1 MCYDVGIME
10 ALSFIIYVVAFL
22 LAVIFHEV
30 AHGFVANHF
39 GDDTAR
45 ISGRLSLNPL
55 VHVDPIGSII
65 VPLLLLLSN
74 SGFLFG
80 WAKPVPVNPYRLR
93 GGAVSYRWVTLAG
106 VLTNLVLA
114 VLAAIVLKVTT
125 QYLGFTFNNLGVVFF
140 TAVLQINIVLA
151 VFNFLPLPGFDGFN
165 FLTTFRPIASFL
177 TKTPLLNPLFLAQYG
192 LIISILLLFLLMPFI
207 SDIFNFIFGLF
218 VRLFGL

>member
-1 MCYDVGIME
+1 ME

>member
-1 MCYDVGIME
+1 ME
-10 ALSFIIYVVAFL
+10 TLSFIIYVVAFL

-45 ISGRLSLNPL
+45 MSGRLSLNPL
-55 VHVDPIGSII
+55 VHIDPIGSIV
-65 VPLLLLLSN
+65 VPLLLLFSQ

-80 WAKPVPVNPYRLR
+80 WAKPVPINPFRLR
-93 GGAVSYRWVTLAG
+93 GGAVSYRWVAMAG
-106 VLTNLVLA
+106 ILTNLILA

-140 TAVLQINIVLA
+140 SAVLQINIVLA

-177 TKTPLLNPLFLAQYG
+177 TKTPLLNPVFLAQYG
-192 LIISILLLFLLMPFI
+192 LVISILLLFLFMPFI
-207 SDIFNFIFGLF
+207 SDILNFIFGLF